1 MINFLL
7 KNQIE
12 IINNI
17 LKFELNYNKFFNNS
31 SYIIVDDLNLSEN
44 IKNNMIHGDN
54 HPTKEY
60 NFIVAK
66 ELEKKIKIN
75 KNE

>member
-1 MINFLL
+1 MIP
-7 KNQIE
+7 
-12 IINNI
+12 
-17 LKFELNYNKFFNNS
+17 
-31 SYIIVDDLNLSEN
+31 
-44 IKNNMIHGDN
+44 GDN